1 MAPLLGR
8 KPYPLAKPL
17 AEAPGPG
24 EEVHII
30 EHTKEAFRNKEEYEA
45 RVQRYNERIWTC
57 KSTGS
62 SQLTHKEAWEE
73 EQEVT
78 ELLQEE
84 YPQWFEKPVLEMVHH
99 NTVSLDK
106 LVEMAWVEILT
117 KYAVDEECDFLVGK
131 DKTLQVKV
139 VKIHPLENPEGETA
153 EKKLE
158 GACDSPSSDKENASQ
173 ENQRKEPPPREEEN
187 RRESLSDRA
196 RRSPRKLPT
205 AMKEEKKKW
214 VMPKFLPHKY
224 DVKLINEDKVISDV
238 PADSL
243 FRTERP
249 PTKEIMRYFIRH
261 YALRLGM
268 GESAPWVVEDEL
280 VKKFNLPSKFSDFL
294 LDPHKF
300 LAENP
305 SAKRK
310 SLSSPEGKPSK
321 KLKMSETPE
330 EDSGNEKGEKKR
342 KKKKDSLGM
351 PLSPTIWGH
360 MQKIKINGSPLKV
373 KNSGT
378 PKKGDGKGSA
388 PSTPK
393 SGRKSGDK
401 KEGKKSGKSSD
412 KKLNILKASKKDG
425 KAGPKTP
432 KMKQMTLLHLA
443 KSTPAGS
450 PKKRARS
457 TGMGTPKLG
466 KPLHPMALHLLRY
479 YKENKGK
486 EDKKNSLSSLISKA
500 AKTLSPDER
509 GRLPE
514 ELKELVQKRWEL
526 LEQKK
531 RWAAM
536 SEEEKQEEMK
546 KRREELKEKLREKA
560 KERREKE
567 MLVRREQSRRYEDQE
582 IEGDKSLPTF
592 KLVDMPEG
600 LPNTLFG
607 DVAMVVDFLQCY
619 AGLLMPDDQYPI
631 TAAALMEALAGERSG
646 FHYLNR
652 VLVVLLQTLLQ
663 DELAEGYSELDMP
676 LSEIPLTMHSV
687 SELARLCLRPC
698 DAHGEE
704 SGQGSEDSGGLGGF
718 DDVVTSEFLD
728 KLDTMEV
735 FELSPEEKVNLLV
748 ALCHRILMTYSVED
762 HVDARQQR
770 SAELWK
776 ERLAMLK
783 EVNDRKKAERKMRK
797 EMEVKGEKK
806 KEGGAKKEIKKEVKV
821 EPEPEPEDMISSVKS
836 RRLMAMQAKKEK
848 EELDR
853 QNKERMEKEA
863 EEERMRKQR
872 AAAERAFQDGI
883 TKARLVMRRTP
894 LGTDR
899 NHNRYWLFSDVVPGL
914 YIEKGWVHEGI
925 DYSFTPPPEDKP
937 AEPEVEEEEDGAST
951 ATHDSQGAEKDDGS
965 IDGAI
970 SEGAQ
975 QGAVADICIET
986 TVPKQGQNLWFICD
1000 NPAELDE
1007 LVESLHPQG
1016 VRESELRAKI
1026 QSRYQDILHS
1036 IHLTRKARMGLR
1048 TCDGHAELLNYLRSD
1063 IQEVASRLHK
1073 GGLGYLDDDKDLKDE
1088 LKDTESLKDFG
1099 ECIITI
1105 QACVIKKFL
1114 QGFMAPKQKK
1124 KKKHGGEESSKA
1136 EEVDEEKRLAE
1147 EARVA
1152 TAVEKW
1158 KTAIREAQT
1167 FSRMH
1172 VLLGMLDACIKW
1184 DMSAENARCKVCRR
1198 KGDDEKLILCDEC
1211 NKAFHLFCLRPAL
1224 YRIPAGEWLC
1234 PACQPTVARRGSRS
1248 RNYNQDTDEE
1258 EDEEESEEED
1268 SEEDEEDEEE
1278 NDYKAMGHSLRP
1290 RKKNKQS
1297 SSRQKSSKSK
1307 SKKPSSSSSSQSN
1320 KQRTG
1325 PNSPADIDE
1334 LVRQSSQSGVRRQ
1347 ALELERCE
1355 EILKKLTKFRYSWP
1369 FREPVSPEEAEDY
1382 LDIISQP
1389 MDFQTM
1395 LGKFSQGSYRH
1406 AQDFLEDIK
1415 LVFSNAEEYNQ
1426 QGSTVLSCMV
1436 KTEQTFTELLQK
1448 LLPGLSYLR
1457 RRSRKRVSQAPAT
1470 SEEEEEEE
1478 EEEGEEDEEE
1488 EEEEDQEEEEVPKK
1502 KMQNG
1507 KSNRKR
1513 VRNGRGRR
1521 DEESESEEDNE
1532 EEEEEHDDDDGR
1544 RRSKRTSAT
1553 SSKKDYREQDSDGE
1567 RDTRR
1572 LVQRGACRRRHWGR
1586 PSRRAEEG
1594 EPDQPATFQRDKNRL
1609 HEVAGRD
1616 GSGVYWVSDWSPV
1629 ARSATYFL
1637 SNQCSSAQVGQAGL
1651 CLTQQV
1657 FGLSRSCHWSVNW
1670 GGSTRPRSGAH
1681 ELEHVAE
1688 TPPAES
1694 LAESALQAKQPFL
1707 IVKCDPHGVRVQDS
1721 QRSPAKPSTTSTMA
1735 EQ

>member
-8 KPYPLAKPL
+8 KPYPLVKPL
-17 AEAPGPG
+17 AEPPGPG
-24 EEVHII
+24 EEVYII

-45 RVQRYNERIWTC
+45 RLERYSERIWTC

-62 SQLTHKEAWEE
+62 NQLTHKEAWEE

-84 YPQWFEKPVLEMVHH
+84 YNEWFEKPVLEMVHH

-117 KYAVDEECDFLVGK
+117 KYAVGEECDFLVGK
-131 DKTLQVKV
+131 DKSLRVKV
-139 VKIHPLENPEGETA
+139 VKVHPLENPEGEPG

-173 ENQRKEPPPREEEN
+173 ENQRKEPPLREEES

-205 AMKEEKKKW
+205 AMKEEKKRW

-224 DVKLINEDKVISDV
+224 DVKLINEDKVISNV
-238 PADSL
+238 PVDSL

-249 PTKEIMRYFIRH
+249 PTKEIIRYFIRH

-268 GESAPWVVEDEL
+268 AENAPWVVEDEL
-280 VKKFNLPSKFSDFL
+280 VKKYSLPSKFSDFL
-294 LDPHKF
+294 LDPHKVTY
-300 LAENP
+300 
-305 SAKRK
+305 
-310 SLSSPEGKPSK
+310 SPYIPTGDTS
-321 KLKMSETPE
+321 
-330 EDSGNEKGEKKR
+330 DG
-342 KKKKDSLGM
+342 LGM

-360 MQKIKINGSPLKV
+360 MQIKMNGSPLKV

-378 PKKGDGKGSA
+378 PKKDGKGSSPA
-388 PSTPK
+388 SPR
-393 SGRKSGDK
+393 SGRKSVDK
-401 KEGKKSGKSSD
+401 KRGKKTGKGD
-412 KKLNILKASKKDG
+412 DKLNVLKASKKDG
-425 KAGPKTP
+425 KAGAKTP

-443 KSTPAGS
+443 KSPPAGS

-500 AKTLSPDER
+500 AKALSSDDR

-514 ELKELVQKRWEL
+514 ELRELVQKRWEL

-536 SEEEKQEEMK
+536 SEEERKVEMK
-546 KRREELKEKLREKA
+546 KKREELREKLREKA
-560 KERREKE
+560 KERRVKE

-582 IEGDKSLPTF
+582 IEGGKNLPAF

-607 DVAMVVDFLQCY
+607 NVAMVVDFLHCY

-631 TAAALMEALAGERSG
+631 TAVALIEALAGDRSG
-646 FHYLNR
+646 FLYLNR

-676 LSEIPLTMHSV
+676 LSEIPLTMHSA

-698 DAHGEE
+698 DTHGEE
-704 SGQGSEDSGGLGGF
+704 SGQGSEDSGAPGGF
-718 DDVVTSEFLD
+718 DDVVTTEYLE
-728 KLDTMEV
+728 KLETVEV
-735 FELSPEEKVNLLV
+735 FELTPEEKVTLLV
-748 ALCHRILMTYSVED
+748 ALCHRILMTYSVVD
-762 HVDARQQR
+762 HVDAKQQR

-783 EVNDRKKAERKMRK
+783 EVNDRKRAEKKMRK
-797 EMEVKGEKK
+797 EMESKEKK
-806 KEGGAKKEIKKEVKV
+806 KESSVKKENKKEAVKA
-821 EPEPEPEDMISSVKS
+821 EPEPEDMISSVKN

-848 EELDR
+848 EEMDR

-863 EEERMRKQR
+863 EEERIRKQR
-872 AAAERAFQDGI
+872 AATERAFQDGI

-925 DYSFTPPPEDKP
+925 DYNFTPPPEDKP
-937 AEPEVEEEEDGAST
+937 AEPE
-951 ATHDSQGAEKDDGS
+951 DDGS
-965 IDGAI
+965 VDGAA
-970 SEGAQ
+970 SEGLQ
-975 QGAVADICIET
+975 QGPAVDVCIET
-986 TVPKQGQNLWFICD
+986 TVPKQGQNLWFICGS
-1000 NPAELDE
+1000 PAELEE

-1016 VRESELRAKI
+1016 VRESELKGNI
-1026 QSRYQDILHS
+1026 QSRYQEIVHS
-1036 IHLTRKARMGLR
+1036 IHLSRKAKLGLR
-1048 TCDGHAELLNYLRSD
+1048 TCDGYSELLKYMRSD
-1063 IQEVASRLHK
+1063 IQEVASRLQK
-1073 GGLGYLDDDKDLKDE
+1073 GGLGYLDDNTDIEDQVIQL
-1088 LKDTESLKDFG
+1088 SLKDFG
-1099 ECIITI
+1099 ECVITI

-1124 KKKHGGEESSKA
+1124 KKKQGGEESSKA

-1224 YRIPAGEWLC
+1224 YRIPTGEWLC
-1234 PACQPTVARRGSRS
+1234 PACQPTIARRGSRS

-1258 EDEEESEEED
+1258 EDEEDSEEED
-1268 SEEDEEDEEE
+1268 SDEDEEDEEE
-1278 NDYKAMGHSLRP
+1278 NDYKAMGHSCECRP
-1290 RKKNKQS
+1290 EE
-1297 SSRQKSSKSK
+1297 
-1307 SKKPSSSSSSQSN
+1307 
-1320 KQRTG
+1320 TG
-1325 PNSPADIDE
+1325 FQTLNTFR
-1334 LVRQSSQSGVRRQ
+1334 LVCVFLQVRQSSQTGVRRQ
-1347 ALELERCE
+1347 VLELERCE
-1355 EILKKLTKFRYSWP
+1355 EILKKLMKFRYSWP
-1369 FREPVSPEEAEDY
+1369 FREPVSLEEAEDY

-1395 LGKFSQGSYRH
+1395 LGKFGQSSYRH
-1406 AQDFLEDIK
+1406 AQDFFEDLK

-1436 KTEQTFTELLQK
+1436 KTEQAFTELLQK
-1448 LLPGLSYLR
+1448 LLPGRNARETRGAHFENLN
-1457 RRSRKRVSQAPAT
+1457 RSRS
-1470 SEEEEEEE
+1470 S
-1478 EEEGEEDEEE
+1478 
-1488 EEEEDQEEEEVPKK
+1488 
-1502 KMQNG
+1502 
-1507 KSNRKR
+1507 
-1513 VRNGRGRR
+1513 
-1521 DEESESEEDNE
+1521 
-1532 EEEEEHDDDDGR
+1532 DD
-1544 RRSKRTSAT
+1544 K
-1553 SSKKDYREQDSDGE
+1553 
-1567 RDTRR
+1567 
-1572 LVQRGACRRRHWGR
+1572 
-1586 PSRRAEEG
+1586 P
-1594 EPDQPATFQRDKNRL
+1594 
-1609 HEVAGRD
+1609 
-1616 GSGVYWVSDWSPV
+1616 
-1629 ARSATYFL
+1629 
-1637 SNQCSSAQVGQAGL
+1637 
-1651 CLTQQV
+1651 
-1657 FGLSRSCHWSVNW
+1657 
-1670 GGSTRPRSGAH
+1670 
-1681 ELEHVAE
+1681 
-1688 TPPAES
+1688 TPPPPPPPASGTQSSEGLFCVKS
-1694 LAESALQAKQPFL
+1694 FCSYFGNKQKKTALYL
-1707 IVKCDPHGVRVQDS
+1707 
-1721 QRSPAKPSTTSTMA
+1721 
-1735 EQ
+1735 

>member
-8 KPYPLAKPL
+8 KPYPLVKPL
-17 AEAPGPG
+17 AEPLGPG
-24 EEVHII
+24 EEVYII

-45 RVQRYNERIWTC
+45 RLKRYGERIWTC

-62 SQLTHKEAWEE
+62 SQLTHTEAWEE
-73 EQEVT
+73 EHEVT

-117 KYAVDEECDFLVGK
+117 KYAVGEECDFLVGNG
-131 DKTLQVKV
+131 KTLQVKV
-139 VKIHPLENPEGETA
+139 VKVHPLENPEGETA

-158 GACDSPSSDKENASQ
+158 GACDSPSSDKENTSQ

-187 RRESLSDRA
+187 RRETLSDRA
-196 RRSPRKLPT
+196 RRSPRKLST

-224 DVKLINEDKVISDV
+224 NVKLINEDKVISDV

-305 SAKRK
+305 STKRK
-310 SLSSPEGKPSK
+310 RLTSQEAKPSK
-321 KLKMSETPE
+321 KLKTPDTPG
-330 EDSGNEKGEKKR
+330 EDSGNQKVEKKR
-342 KKKKDSLGM
+342 KKKKDALGM

-360 MQKIKINGSPLKV
+360 MQKIKMNGSPLNV

-378 PKKGDGKGSA
+378 PKKG
-388 PSTPK
+388 
-393 SGRKSGDK
+393 
-401 KEGKKSGKSSD
+401 EG
-412 KKLNILKASKKDG
+412 KASKKDG
-425 KAGPKTP
+425 KAGAKTP

-450 PKKRARS
+450 PKKRSRS

-500 AKTLSPDER
+500 AKTLSPDDR

-536 SEEEKQEEMK
+536 SEEERQEEMK

-582 IEGDKSLPTF
+582 IEGGKLLPAF

-607 DVAMVVDFLQCY
+607 DVAMVVDFLHCY

-646 FHYLNR
+646 FLYLNR

-698 DAHGEE
+698 DSHGEE
-704 SGQGSEDSGGLGGF
+704 SGQGSEDLGGLGGF

-728 KLDTMEV
+728 KLETVEV

-762 HVDARQQR
+762 HVDAKQQR

-783 EVNDRKKAERKMRK
+783 EVNDRKKAERKKQK
-797 EMEVKGEKK
+797 EMEGKAN
-806 KEGGAKKEIKKEVKV
+806 AKKENKKEVKV
-821 EPEPEPEDMISSVKS
+821 EPKVEPEPEDMISTVKS
-836 RRLMAMQAKKEK
+836 RRLMSMQAKKEK
-848 EELDR
+848 EEMDR

-872 AAAERAFQDGI
+872 AATERAFQDGI

-914 YIEKGWVHEGI
+914 YVEKGWVHESI
-925 DYSFTPPPEDKP
+925 NYTFTPQLENKP
-937 AEPEVEEEEDGAST
+937 AEPEVEEEEDGA
-951 ATHDSQGAEKDDGS
+951 DKDDVS
-965 IDGAI
+965 IDGAV

-975 QGAVADICIET
+975 QGAAAADICIET
-986 TVPKQGQNLWFICD
+986 SVPKQGQNLWFVCD
-1000 NPAELDE
+1000 NQTELEE
-1007 LVESLHPQG
+1007 LVESLHSQG
-1016 VRESELRAKI
+1016 VRESELKAKI
-1026 QSRYQDILHS
+1026 QNRYQDILHS
-1036 IHLTRKARMGLR
+1036 VHLTRKGKAGLR
-1048 TCDGHAELLNYLRSD
+1048 TCDGYTELLEYLRSD
-1063 IQEVASRLHK
+1063 VQEVASRLQK
-1073 GGLGYLDDDKDLKDE
+1073 GGLGYLDDNIDIEDQVTERL
-1088 LKDTESLKDFG
+1088 LYMESLKDFG

-1124 KKKHGGEESSKA
+1124 KKKQGGEDSSKA

-1158 KTAIREAQT
+1158 KAAIREAQT

-1172 VLLGMLDACIKW
+1172 VLLGMLDACINW

-1224 YRIPAGEWLC
+1224 YRIPVGEWLC

-1268 SEEDEEDEEE
+1268 SEEDSEDEED
-1278 NDYKAMGHSLRP
+1278 NDYK
-1290 RKKNKQS
+1290 
-1297 SSRQKSSKSK
+1297 
-1307 SKKPSSSSSSQSN
+1307 
-1320 KQRTG
+1320 
-1325 PNSPADIDE
+1325 
-1334 LVRQSSQSGVRRQ
+1334 VRQSSQTGVRRQ

-1355 EILKKLTKFRYSWP
+1355 EILKKLMKFRYSWP
-1369 FREPVSPEEAEDY
+1369 FREPVSSEEAEDY

-1406 AQDFLEDIK
+1406 IQDFLEDMK
-1415 LVFSNAEEYNQ
+1415 LVFANAEQYNQ
-1426 QGSTVLSCMV
+1426 HGSTVLSCMV
-1436 KTEQTFTELLQK
+1436 KTEQMFTELLQK
-1448 LLPGLSYLR
+1448 LLPGHSYLR
-1457 RRSRKRVSQAPAT
+1457 RRSRKRVNLAPAT
-1470 SEEEEEEE
+1470 SEEEDEEEEEEPKKLQNGKSNRRKARNSRRRKNEESESEEEEEDDDDREEEEEEE
-1478 EEEGEEDEEE
+1478 EEEVEEA
-1488 EEEEDQEEEEVPKK
+1488 
-1502 KMQNG
+1502 
-1507 KSNRKR
+1507 
-1513 VRNGRGRR
+1513 
-1521 DEESESEEDNE
+1521 
-1532 EEEEEHDDDDGR
+1532 DGR

-1553 SSKKDYREQDSDGE
+1553 SGRKDYREQDSDGD
-1567 RDTRR
+1567 RDTQRTRQRR
-1572 LVQRGACRRRHWGR
+1572 GRGNAGGASSDEDRSSQQRHSKR
-1586 PSRRAEEG
+1586 P
-1594 EPDQPATFQRDKNRL
+1594 K
-1609 HEVAGRD
+1609 
-1616 GSGVYWVSDWSPV
+1616 
-1629 ARSATYFL
+1629 RS
-1637 SNQCSSAQVGQAGL
+1637 
-1651 CLTQQV
+1651 
-1657 FGLSRSCHWSVNW
+1657 
-1670 GGSTRPRSGAH
+1670 
-1681 ELEHVAE
+1681 
-1688 TPPAES
+1688 
-1694 LAESALQAKQPFL
+1694 
-1707 IVKCDPHGVRVQDS
+1707 
-1721 QRSPAKPSTTSTMA
+1721 
-1735 EQ
+1735 

>member
-17 AEAPGPG
+17 AEPPGPG
-24 EEVHII
+24 EEVYIV
-30 EHTKEAFRNKEEYEA
+30 EHSKEAFRNKEEYEA
-45 RVQRYNERIWTC
+45 RLERYSERIWTC

-84 YPQWFEKPVLEMVHH
+84 YPPWFERPVLEMIHH

-131 DKTLQVKV
+131 DKSLQVKV
-139 VKIHPLENPEGETA
+139 VKIHPQENPEGEA
-153 EKKLE
+153 GEKKLE

-173 ENQRKEPPPREEEN
+173 ENQRKEPAPREDDN

-205 AMKEEKKKW
+205 AMKEEKKRW
-214 VMPKFLPHKY
+214 VMPKFLPLKY
-224 DVKLINEDKVISDV
+224 DVKLISEDKVISDV
-238 PADSL
+238 PVDSL

-310 SLSSPEGKPSK
+310 SLTSPEGKTSK
-321 KLKMSETPE
+321 RLKNSDTTG
-330 EDSGNEKGEKKR
+330 EDSGSEMGEKKR
-342 KKKKDSLGM
+342 KKKDASGL

-360 MQKIKINGSPLKV
+360 MQKIKMNGSPLKV
-373 KNSGT
+373 KNSGS
-378 PKKGDGKGSA
+378 PKKGEGKGSA

-393 SGRKSGDK
+393 SGKKSGDK
-401 KEGKKSGKSSD
+401 KEGKKTGKSGD
-412 KKLNILKASKKDG
+412 KKLGVLKSSKKDG
-425 KAGPKTP
+425 KAGGKTP

-443 KSTPAGS
+443 KSTSAGS

-457 TGMGTPKLG
+457 TGMGSPKLG

-479 YKENKGK
+479 YKEHKGK
-486 EDKKNSLSSLISKA
+486 DDKKTSLSSLISKA
-500 AKTLSPDER
+500 AKTLSPDDR

-514 ELKELVQKRWEL
+514 ELKELVQKRWEV

-536 SEEEKQEEMK
+536 SEEEKEEEMK
-546 KRREELKEKLREKA
+546 KRRQEVKEKLREKA

-582 IEGDKSLPTF
+582 IEGGQTLPVF

-607 DVAMVVDFLQCY
+607 DVAMVVDFLNCY

-631 TAAALMEALAGERSG
+631 TALALMEAVAGERSG
-646 FHYLNR
+646 FLYLNR

-704 SGQGSEDSGGLGGF
+704 SGQGSEDSGPMGGF
-718 DDVVTSEFLD
+718 DDVVTSEFLE
-728 KLDTMEV
+728 KLGTIEV
-735 FELSPEEKVNLLV
+735 FELGAEEKVSLLV

-762 HVDARQQR
+762 HVDAMQQR

-783 EVNDRKKAERKMRK
+783 EANDRKRAEKNKRK
-797 EMEVKGEKK
+797 ELEGKGEKK
-806 KEGGAKKEIKKEVKV
+806 RDGILKKEVKKEV
-821 EPEPEPEDMISSVKS
+821 KLELESEDMISSVKS
-836 RRLMAMQAKKEK
+836 RRLMSMQAKKEK
-848 EELDR
+848 EEMDK

-863 EEERMRKQR
+863 EEERIRKQR
-872 AAAERAFQDGI
+872 VSLERAFQDGI
-883 TKARLVMRRTP
+883 AKAKLIMRRAP

-914 YIEKGWVHEGI
+914 YIEKGWVHESI
-925 DYSFTPPPEDKP
+925 DYNFTPPPEEKP
-937 AEPEVEEEEDGAST
+937 AEPEVEEEEDGES
-951 ATHDSQGAEKDDGS
+951 ATTNESQEAEGTEKDDGS
-965 IDGAI
+965 IDGAN

-975 QGAVADICIET
+975 QGAAPDVCIET
-986 TVPKQGQNLWFICD
+986 TVPNQGQNLWFICD
-1000 NPAELDE
+1000 NAAELDE
-1007 LVESLHPQG
+1007 LVESLHCQG
-1016 VRESELRAKI
+1016 VRESELKAKI
-1026 QSRYQDILHS
+1026 QNRYQDIIHS
-1036 IHLTRKARMGLR
+1036 IHLTRKGKPGLR
-1048 TCDGHAELLNYLRSD
+1048 TCDGFEELLKYLRSD

-1073 GGLGYLDDDKDLKDE
+1073 GGLGYLEDNVDIE
-1088 LKDTESLKDFG
+1088 EQLKDTESLKDFG

-1124 KKKHGGEESSKA
+1124 KKRQGGEENSKT

-1172 VLLGMLDACIKW
+1172 LLLGMLDACIKW
-1184 DMSAENARCKVCRR
+1184 DMSAENARCKVCRK
-1198 KGDDEKLILCDEC
+1198 KGEDEKLILCDEC
-1211 NKAFHLFCLRPAL
+1211 NKAFHLFCLRPVL
-1224 YRIPAGEWLC
+1224 YRIPAGEWRC

-1258 EDEEESEEED
+1258 EDEEDSEEED
-1268 SEEDEEDEEE
+1268 SDEDEDDEED
-1278 NDYKAMGHSLRP
+1278 NDYKAMGHTLRP

-1297 SSRQKSSKSK
+1297 SSRQKHSKSK
-1307 SKKPSSSSSSQSN
+1307 PKTPPSSSSQSS
-1320 KQRTG
+1320 KHRAG

-1347 ALELERCE
+1347 ARELERCE

-1369 FREPVSPEEAEDY
+1369 FRDPVSSEEAEDY
-1382 LDIISQP
+1382 LEIISQP

-1395 LGKFSQGSYRH
+1395 LEKFSQGAYRH
-1406 AQDFLEDIK
+1406 GNDFLEDIK

-1436 KTEQTFTELLQK
+1436 KTEQSFTELLQK

-1457 RRSRKRVSQAPAT
+1457 RRSRKRISQAPAT
-1470 SEEEEEEE
+1470 SEEED
-1478 EEEGEEDEEE
+1478 DEEE
-1488 EEEEDQEEEEVPKK
+1488 EEEEEDEEQEEKPRK

-1507 KSNRKR
+1507 KSNRKKPR
-1513 VRNGRGRR
+1513 NVRGQK
-1521 DEESESEEDNE
+1521 DEESESD
-1532 EEEEEHDDDDGR
+1532 DDDDGR
-1544 RRSKRTSAT
+1544 RRSKRSTAT
-1553 SSKKDYREQDSDGE
+1553 SGKKDYREQNSDGE

-1572 LVQRGACRRRHWGR
+1572 A
-1586 PSRRAEEG
+1586 
-1594 EPDQPATFQRDKNRL
+1594 
-1609 HEVAGRD
+1609 
-1616 GSGVYWVSDWSPV
+1616 
-1629 ARSATYFL
+1629 
-1637 SNQCSSAQVGQAGL
+1637 
-1651 CLTQQV
+1651 
-1657 FGLSRSCHWSVNW
+1657 
-1670 GGSTRPRSGAH
+1670 RPRGGASSD
-1681 ELEHVAE
+1681 EDR
-1688 TPPAES
+1688 S
-1694 LAESALQAKQPFL
+1694 
-1707 IVKCDPHGVRVQDS
+1707 S
-1721 QRSPAKPSTTSTMA
+1721 QQRHSKRQKRS
-1735 EQ
+1735 

>member
-17 AEAPGPG
+17 AEPPGPG
-24 EEVHII
+24 EEVYII
-30 EHTKEAFRNKEEYEA
+30 EHSKEAFRNKEEYEA
-45 RVQRYNERIWTC
+45 RLERYSERIWTC

-62 SQLTHKEAWEE
+62 NQLTHKEAWEE

-117 KYAVDEECDFLVGK
+117 KYAVGEECDFMVGK
-131 DKTLQVKV
+131 DKSLPAKV
-139 VKIHPLENPEGETA
+139 VKIHPLENPEGETG

-205 AMKEEKKKW
+205 AMKEERKRW

-238 PADSL
+238 PVDSL
-243 FRTERP
+243 NRTERP

-310 SLSSPEGKPSK
+310 SLTSPEGKPSK
-321 KLKMSETPE
+321 KLRTPDTPGD
-330 EDSGNEKGEKKR
+330 DSGNEKGEKKR
-342 KKKKDSLGM
+342 KKKKDAMGM

-360 MQKIKINGSPLKV
+360 MQV

-378 PKKGDGKGSA
+378 PKKGDGKSSA

-401 KEGKKSGKSSD
+401 KEGKKTGKSGD
-412 KKLNILKASKKDG
+412 KKLNVLKASKKDG
-425 KAGPKTP
+425 KAGAKTP

-500 AKTLSPDER
+500 AKTLSPDDR

-526 LEQKK
+526 LEQKR

-536 SEEEKQEEMK
+536 SEEERQEEMK
-546 KRREELKEKLREKA
+546 KKREELREKLREKA

-582 IEGDKSLPTF
+582 IEGGKTMPTF

-607 DVAMVVDFLQCY
+607 DVAMVVDFLNAY

-631 TAAALMEALAGERSG
+631 TAVALMEALSGESSG
-646 FHYLNR
+646 FLYLNR

-704 SGQGSEDSGGLGGF
+704 SGQGSEASGALGGF
-718 DDVVTSEFLD
+718 DDVVTSEFLE
-728 KLDTMEV
+728 KLETIEV

-762 HVDARQQR
+762 HVDSMQQR

-783 EVNDRKKAERKMRK
+783 EVNDRKKAEKK
-797 EMEVKGEKK
+797 KQMESKGEKK
-806 KEGGAKKEIKKEVKV
+806 KEGGAKKEVKKEVKV
-821 EPEPEPEDMISSVKS
+821 EPEPEPEPEDMISSVKS
-836 RRLMAMQAKKEK
+836 RRLMSMQAKKEK

-863 EEERMRKQR
+863 EEERMRRQR
-872 AAAERAFQDGI
+872 ASAERAFQDGI

-914 YIEKGWVHEGI
+914 YIEKGWVHESI
-925 DYSFTPPPEDKP
+925 DYNFTPPPEEKP
-937 AEPEVEEEEDGAST
+937 AEPEEKPAEAEPEEKPAEAEPEGEEEEEADAEPA
-951 ATHDSQGAEKDDGS
+951 ATQESQGAEKDDGS
-965 IDGAI
+965 VDGAV
-970 SEGAQ
+970 SESAQ
-975 QGAVADICIET
+975 QGAAAADVCIET
-986 TVPKQGQNLWFICD
+986 TVPNQGQNLWFICD
-1000 NPAELDE
+1000 SPAELDE
-1007 LVESLHPQG
+1007 LLESLHSQG
-1016 VRESELRAKI
+1016 VRESGLKTKI

-1036 IHLTRKARMGLR
+1036 IHLTRKGKLGLR
-1048 TCDGHAELLNYLRSD
+1048 TCDGNAELLKYLRSD
-1063 IQEVASRLHK
+1063 IQEVASRLQK
-1073 GGLGYLDDDKDLKDE
+1073 GGLGYLDDNIDIEDQLKEMDN
-1088 LKDTESLKDFG
+1088 LKDFG

-1124 KKKHGGEESSKA
+1124 KKRQGAEESSKS

-1147 EARVA
+1147 EAKVA

-1184 DMSAENARCKVCRR
+1184 DMSAENARCKVCRK

-1248 RNYNQDTDEE
+1248 RNYNQDSDEE
-1258 EDEEESEEED
+1258 DSEEESEEED
-1268 SEEDEEDEEE
+1268 SEEDEDDEED

-1307 SKKPSSSSSSQSN
+1307 SKKQSSSSS

-1355 EILKKLTKFRYSWP
+1355 EILKKLMKFRYSWP
-1369 FREPVSPEEAEDY
+1369 FREPVSTEEAEDY

-1389 MDFQTM
+1389 MDFQTI
-1395 LGKFSQGSYRH
+1395 LGKCSQGSYRH
-1406 AQDFLEDIK
+1406 AQDFLEDMK

-1457 RRSRKRVSQAPAT
+1457 RRSRKRISKAPAT
-1470 SEEEEEEE
+1470 SEEDE
-1478 EEEGEEDEEE
+1478 EEDEEE
-1488 EEEEDQEEEEVPKK
+1488 EEEEPKK

-1507 KSNRKR
+1507 KSSRKKSG
-1513 VRNGRGRR
+1513 NGRVQR
-1521 DEESESEEDNE
+1521 DEESESEEE
-1532 EEEEEHDDDDGR
+1532 EEEEGDDDNDEEDDGR
-1544 RRSKRTSAT
+1544 RRSKRASA
-1553 SSKKDYREQDSDGE
+1553 SSGKKDYREQDSDGE

-1572 LVQRGACRRRHWGR
+1572 TRQRGGR
-1586 PSRRAEEG
+1586 G
-1594 EPDQPATFQRDKNRL
+1594 D
-1609 HEVAGRD
+1609 AG
-1616 GSGVYWVSDWSPV
+1616 
-1629 ARSATYFL
+1629 
-1637 SNQCSSAQVGQAGL
+1637 
-1651 CLTQQV
+1651 
-1657 FGLSRSCHWSVNW
+1657 
-1670 GGSTRPRSGAH
+1670 GGSSDDERSSH
-1681 ELEHVAE
+1681 
-1688 TPPAES
+1688 
-1694 LAESALQAKQPFL
+1694 
-1707 IVKCDPHGVRVQDS
+1707 
-1721 QRSPAKPSTTSTMA
+1721 QRHSKRLKRS
-1735 EQ
+1735 

>member
-17 AEAPGPG
+17 AEPPGPG
-24 EEVHII
+24 EEVYII

-45 RVQRYNERIWTC
+45 RLQRYSERIWTC

-84 YPQWFEKPVLEMVHH
+84 YPKWFEKPVLEMVHH

-131 DKTLQVKV
+131 EKSLRVTV
-139 VKIHPLENPEGETA
+139 VKIHPLENTEGESG

-173 ENQRKEPPPREEEN
+173 ENQRKEPPPREEN

-205 AMKEEKKKW
+205 AMKEERKKW
-214 VMPKFLPHKY
+214 AMPKFLPHKY
-224 DVKLINEDKVISDV
+224 DVKLINEDKVICDV

-243 FRTERP
+243 YRTERP

-294 LDPHKF
+294 LDPHKVS
-300 LAENP
+300 LNP
-305 SAKRK
+305 STKRK
-310 SLSSPEGKPSK
+310 SLSSPEGKPNK
-321 KLKMSETPE
+321 KLKT
-330 EDSGNEKGEKKR
+330 
-342 KKKKDSLGM
+342 KDALGM

-360 MQKIKINGSPLKV
+360 MQVSQLKIKMNGSPLKV

-378 PKKGDGKGSA
+378 PKKGEGKGST

-393 SGRKSGDK
+393 SGKKSGDK
-401 KEGKKSGKSSD
+401 KEGKKTGKSGE
-412 KKLNILKASKKDG
+412 KKLNVLKASKKDG
-425 KAGPKTP
+425 KAGAKGP

-443 KSTPAGS
+443 KSGAAGS

-457 TGMGTPKLG
+457 SGIGTPKLG

-500 AKTLSPDER
+500 AKTLSPDDR
-509 GRLPE
+509 SRLPE

-536 SEEEKQEEMK
+536 SEEERKEELK
-546 KRREELKEKLREKA
+546 KRREGLKEKLREKA

-582 IEGDKSLPTF
+582 IEGGKPLPAF

-607 DVAMVVDFLQCY
+607 NVAMVVDFLHCY
-619 AGLLMPDDQYPI
+619 LGLLMPNDQYPI

-646 FHYLNR
+646 FLYLNR

-676 LSEIPLTMHSV
+676 LSEIPLTMHSA

-704 SGQGSEDSGGLGGF
+704 SGQGSEDSGAIGGY

-728 KLDTMEV
+728 KLETTEV
-735 FELSPEEKVNLLV
+735 FELSPEEKVTLLV

-762 HVDARQQR
+762 HVDAMQQR

-783 EVNDRKKAERKMRK
+783 EANDRKRAEKKRRK
-797 EMEVKGEKK
+797 EMENKGEKK
-806 KEGGAKKEIKKEVKV
+806 KEGSSKKEVKKEVKV
-821 EPEPEPEDMISSVKS
+821 EPEPEDMISSVKS

-848 EELDR
+848 EEMDR
-853 QNKERMEKEA
+853 QNKGTKEA

-883 TKARLVMRRTP
+883 TKARQVMRRTP

-899 NHNRYWLFSDVVPGL
+899 NHNRFWLFSDVVPGL
-914 YIEKGWVHEGI
+914 YIEKGWVHESI
-925 DYSFTPPPEDKP
+925 DYSFTPPPEEKP
-937 AEPEVEEEEDGAST
+937 AD
-951 ATHDSQGAEKDDGS
+951 
-965 IDGAI
+965 
-970 SEGAQ
+970 EGAQ
-975 QGAVADICIET
+975 QGAAPDVCIET

-1000 NPAELDE
+1000 SSAELEE

-1016 VRESELRAKI
+1016 VRESELKSNI
-1026 QSRYQDILHS
+1026 QSRYQEILHS
-1036 IHLTRKARMGLR
+1036 IHLTRKARLGLR
-1048 TCDGHAELLNYLRSD
+1048 TCDGYAELLKYLRSD
-1063 IQEVASRLHK
+1063 IQEVASRLQK
-1073 GGLGYLDDDKDLKDE
+1073 GGLGYLDDNVDIEDKVNNM
-1088 LKDTESLKDFG
+1088 ESLKDFG

-1124 KKKHGGEESSKA
+1124 KKKQAGEESSKA

-1224 YRIPAGEWLC
+1224 YRVPNGEWLC
-1234 PACQPTVARRGSRS
+1234 PACQPTVARRGSRV
-1248 RNYNQDTDEE
+1248 RNYKQDSDEE
-1258 EDEEESEEED
+1258 DDEEESEEED
-1268 SEEDEEDEEE
+1268 SEEEDEDEEE
-1278 NDYKAMGHSLRP
+1278 NDYKAMGHSCEYFTEKIRL
-1290 RKKNKQS
+1290 KKITGV
-1297 SSRQKSSKSK
+1297 SRQ
-1307 SKKPSSSSSSQSN
+1307 
-1320 KQRTG
+1320 
-1325 PNSPADIDE
+1325 
-1334 LVRQSSQSGVRRQ
+1334 V
-1347 ALELERCE
+1347 LELERCE
-1355 EILKKLTKFRYSWP
+1355 EILKKLMKYRYSWP
-1369 FREPVSPEEAEDY
+1369 FREPVSSEEAEDY

-1389 MDFQTM
+1389 MDYQTM

-1406 AQDFLEDIK
+1406 AQDFLEDVK

-1448 LLPGLSYLR
+1448 LLPGLSYIR
-1457 RRSRKRVSQAPAT
+1457 RRSRKRVYQAPAT

-1478 EEEGEEDEEE
+1478 DEEE
-1488 EEEEDQEEEEVPKK
+1488 EEEPKK
-1502 KMQNG
+1502 KMTNG
-1507 KSNRKR
+1507 KSHARKTT
-1513 VRNGRGRR
+1513 RNDRR
-1521 DEESESEEDNE
+1521 QKDDDSESE
-1532 EEEEEHDDDDGR
+1532 EEEEEDDEVDGDEEEEDDDDDDDGR

-1553 SSKKDYREQDSDGE
+1553 SGRKDYREQDSDGE
-1567 RDTRR
+1567 RETRR
-1572 LVQRGACRRRHWGR
+1572 TRKRRGRGDNEAA
-1586 PSRRAEEG
+1586 S
-1594 EPDQPATFQRDKNRL
+1594 
-1609 HEVAGRD
+1609 
-1616 GSGVYWVSDWSPV
+1616 SDED
-1629 ARSATYFL
+1629 R
-1637 SNQCSSAQVGQAGL
+1637 SNQQRHSKRQK
-1651 CLTQQV
+1651 
-1657 FGLSRSCHWSVNW
+1657 RS
-1670 GGSTRPRSGAH
+1670 
-1681 ELEHVAE
+1681 
-1688 TPPAES
+1688 
-1694 LAESALQAKQPFL
+1694 
-1707 IVKCDPHGVRVQDS
+1707 
-1721 QRSPAKPSTTSTMA
+1721 
-1735 EQ
+1735 

>member
-17 AEAPGPG
+17 AEPSGPG
-24 EEVHII
+24 EEVYII

-45 RVQRYNERIWTC
+45 RLQRYNERIWTC

-62 SQLTHKEAWEE
+62 LQLTHKEAWEE

-84 YPQWFEKPVLEMVHH
+84 YPLWFEKPVLEMVHH

-117 KYAVDEECDFLVGK
+117 KYAVGEECDFLVGK
-131 DKTLQVKV
+131 DQSLRVKV
-139 VKIHPLENPEGETA
+139 IKIHPLETPEGESG

-158 GACDSPSSDKENASQ
+158 GACDSPSSDKENTSQ
-173 ENQRKEPPPREEEN
+173 ENQRKEPPSREEEN
-187 RRESLSDRA
+187 RRDSLSDRA
-196 RRSPRKLPT
+196 RRSPRKSAT
-205 AMKEEKKKW
+205 ATKEEKKRW

-224 DVKLINEDKVISDV
+224 DVKLINEDKVISNV

-243 FRTERP
+243 YRTERP

-261 YALRLGM
+261 YALRLGK
-268 GESAPWVVEDEL
+268 GESAPWVVEDDL
-280 VKKFNLPSKFSDFL
+280 VKKYNLPSKFSDFL
-294 LDPHKF
+294 LDPQKF

-305 SAKRK
+305 STKRK
-310 SLSSPEGKPSK
+310 SLTSSEGKPSK
-321 KLKMSETPE
+321 KVKTDDTPG
-330 EDSGNEKGEKKR
+330 EDSGNEKGEKKK
-342 KKKKDSLGM
+342 KKKKDSQGL

-360 MQKIKINGSPLKV
+360 MQMKMNGSPLKV
-373 KNSGT
+373 KSSGT
-378 PKKGDGKGSA
+378 PKKGDGKGSV

-393 SGRKSGDK
+393 SGKKTGDK
-401 KEGKKSGKSSD
+401 KDGKKSGKSGD
-412 KKLNILKASKKDG
+412 KKLNVLKSSKKDG
-425 KAGPKTP
+425 KAGDKTP
-432 KMKQMTLLHLA
+432 KMKQMTLLQLT
-443 KSTPAGS
+443 KGTPTGS

-457 TGMGTPKLG
+457 TSLGTPKLG
-466 KPLHPMALHLLRY
+466 KPLHPMALHLIRY
-479 YKENKGK
+479 YKEHKGK
-486 EDKKNSLSSLISKA
+486 EDKKTSLSSLVSKA
-500 AKTLSPDER
+500 AKTLTAEDR
-509 GRLPE
+509 GRLPD

-536 SEEEKQEEMK
+536 SEEERNEEMK
-546 KRREELKEKLREKA
+546 RRRAELKEKLREKA
-560 KERREKE
+560 KEKRKQE
-567 MLVRREQSRRYEDQE
+567 MLVRQEQSRRYEDQE
-582 IEGDKSLPTF
+582 IEDGKALPTF

-607 DVAMVVDFLQCY
+607 SVAMVVDFLHCY

-631 TAAALMEALAGERSG
+631 TAVALMEALAGDRSG

-663 DELAEGYSELDMP
+663 DELAEGYSELDMS
-676 LSEIPLTMHSV
+676 LSEIPLTMHSA
-687 SELARLCLRPC
+687 SELTRLCLRPC
-698 DAHGEE
+698 DAHEE
-704 SGQGSEDSGGLGGF
+704 SGQGSEDSGAMGGY
-718 DDVVTSEFLD
+718 DDVVSSEFLE
-728 KLDTMEV
+728 KLETVEV
-735 FELSPEEKVNLLV
+735 FELSPEEKVDLLV

-762 HVDARQQR
+762 HVDAMQQR

-783 EVNDRKKAERKMRK
+783 EVNDRKKAEKKMRK
-797 EMEVKGEKK
+797 EMESKGEKK
-806 KEGGAKKEIKKEVKV
+806 KEGGVKKESKKEVKV
-821 EPEPEPEDMISSVKS
+821 EPEPEPEPEDLISLVKS

-863 EEERMRKQR
+863 EEERLRKQK

-883 TKARLVMRRTP
+883 TKAKLVMRRTP

-914 YIEKGWVHEGI
+914 YIEKGWVHDGI
-925 DYSFTPPPEDKP
+925 DYSFTPPPEEKAVE
-937 AEPEVEEEEDGAST
+937 AEMEEEEEEEEDSEAASVP
-951 ATHDSQGAEKDDGS
+951 DSQPDSQEAEKDDAS
-965 IDGAI
+965 VDGAVN
-970 SEGAQ
+970 EGVQ
-975 QGAVADICIET
+975 QGAAPDVCIET
-986 TVPKQGQNLWFICD
+986 TIPKQGQNLWFVID
-1000 NPAELDE
+1000 TQAELEE

-1016 VRESELRAKI
+1016 VRESELKLKI

-1036 IHLTRKARMGLR
+1036 IHLSRKSKLGLR
-1048 TCDGHAELLNYLRSD
+1048 SCDGYAELLKNMRSD
-1063 IQEVASRLHK
+1063 IQEIASRLQK
-1073 GGLGYLDDDKDLKDE
+1073 GGLGYLDDNIDIEDQLRDM
-1088 LKDTESLKDFG
+1088 ESLKDFG

-1124 KKKHGGEESSKA
+1124 KKKQGGEESSKA
-1136 EEVDEEKRLAE
+1136 EEVDEEKKLAE

-1158 KTAIREAQT
+1158 KTAMREAQT

-1224 YRIPAGEWLC
+1224 YRIPAGEWRC

-1258 EDEEESEEED
+1258 ESEEESEEEC
-1268 SEEDEEDEEE
+1268 SEDEEEDEEE

-1290 RKKNKQS
+1290 RKKNKKS

-1307 SKKPSSSSSSQSN
+1307 PKKLSGSQTSKHRAGPS
-1320 KQRTG
+1320 
-1325 PNSPADIDE
+1325 SPADIDE
-1334 LVRQSSQSGVRRQ
+1334 LVRQSSQTGVSKQ

-1355 EILKKLTKFRYSWP
+1355 EILKKLMKFRYSWP
-1369 FREPVSPEEAEDY
+1369 FRDPVSPDEAEDY
-1382 LDIISQP
+1382 LDIISEP

-1406 AQDFLEDIK
+1406 AQDFLEDMK

-1436 KTEQTFTELLQK
+1436 KTEQTFTELIQK
-1448 LLPGLSYLR
+1448 LLPGISYLR
-1457 RRSRKRVSQAPAT
+1457 RRSRKRISQAPPS

-1478 EEEGEEDEEE
+1478 EEEDDEEDCEEQVE
-1488 EEEEDQEEEEVPKK
+1488 EPKK

-1507 KSNRKR
+1507 KSNQKTTRK
-1513 VRNGRGRR
+1513 GRAQK
-1521 DEESESEEDNE
+1521 DESESEEDSE
-1532 EEEEEHDDDDGR
+1532 EEENSSR

-1553 SSKKDYREQDSDGE
+1553 SGRKDYRELDSDGE
-1567 RDTRR
+1567 QDTRR
-1572 LVQRGACRRRHWGR
+1572 TRHRRERGDASSDEER
-1586 PSRRAEEG
+1586 PSH
-1594 EPDQPATFQRDKNRL
+1594 QQRHSKRL
-1609 HEVAGRD
+1609 K
-1616 GSGVYWVSDWSPV
+1616 
-1629 ARSATYFL
+1629 RS
-1637 SNQCSSAQVGQAGL
+1637 
-1651 CLTQQV
+1651 
-1657 FGLSRSCHWSVNW
+1657 
-1670 GGSTRPRSGAH
+1670 
-1681 ELEHVAE
+1681 
-1688 TPPAES
+1688 
-1694 LAESALQAKQPFL
+1694 
-1707 IVKCDPHGVRVQDS
+1707 
-1721 QRSPAKPSTTSTMA
+1721 
-1735 EQ
+1735 

>member
-17 AEAPGPG
+17 AEPPGPG
-24 EEVHII
+24 EEVYII

-45 RVQRYNERIWTC
+45 RLQRYNERIWTC

-117 KYAVDEECDFLVGK
+117 KYAVGEECDFMVGK
-131 DKTLQVKV
+131 DKSLRVKV
-139 VKIHPLENPEGETA
+139 VKIHPLENPEGETG

-173 ENQRKEPPPREEEN
+173 ENQRKEPPPRPEEN
-187 RRESLSDRA
+187 RRDSLSDRA

-214 VMPKFLPHKY
+214 AMPKFLPHKY

-280 VKKFNLPSKFSDFL
+280 VKKFNLPSKFNDFL

-305 SAKRK
+305 STKRK
-310 SLSSPEGKPSK
+310 SLTSPDGKPNK
-321 KLKMSETPE
+321 KLKISDTPG

-342 KKKKDSLGM
+342 KKKKDALGM

-360 MQKIKINGSPLKV
+360 MQKIKMNGSPLKV

-378 PKKGDGKGSA
+378 PKKGEGKGLM

-393 SGRKSGDK
+393 SGKKSGEKKEGKKTGKSGDK
-401 KEGKKSGKSSD
+401 K
-412 KKLNILKASKKDG
+412 LNVLKASKKDT
-425 KAGPKTP
+425 KTAAKTP

-457 TGMGTPKLG
+457 SSIGTPKLG

-500 AKTLSPDER
+500 AKTLSSDDR
-509 GRLPE
+509 SRLPE
-514 ELKELVQKRWEL
+514 ELRELVQKRWEL

-536 SEEEKQEEMK
+536 SEEERQEEMK

-582 IEGDKSLPTF
+582 IKGGKLLPTF

-607 DVAMVVDFLQCY
+607 NVAMVVDFLHCY
-619 AGLLMPDDQYPI
+619 AGLLMPEDQYPI
-631 TAAALMEALAGERSG
+631 TAVALMEALAGERSG
-646 FHYLNR
+646 FLYLNR

-676 LSEIPLTMHSV
+676 LSEIPLTMHSA

-698 DAHGEE
+698 DAHSEE
-704 SGQGSEDSGGLGGF
+704 SGQGSEDSGPMGNF
-718 DDVVTSEFLD
+718 DDVVTSEFLE
-728 KLDTMEV
+728 KLETVEV

-762 HVDARQQR
+762 HVDAMQQR

-783 EVNDRKKAERKMRK
+783 EVNDRKKAERKKRK
-797 EMEVKGEKK
+797 EMEGKGEKK
-806 KEGGAKKEIKKEVKV
+806 KEGGAKKETKKDVKV

-848 EELDR
+848 EEMDR

-914 YIEKGWVHEGI
+914 YIEKGWVNESI
-925 DYSFTPPPEDKP
+925 DYNFTPPPEDKP
-937 AEPEVEEEEDGAST
+937 AEPEVEED
-951 ATHDSQGAEKDDGS
+951 GAEKDDGS
-965 IDGAI
+965 VDGAI
-970 SEGAQ
+970 SESAQ
-975 QGAVADICIET
+975 QGAADVCIET
-986 TVPKQGQNLWFICD
+986 TAPKQGQNLWFICD
-1000 NPAELDE
+1000 NPADLEE

-1016 VRESELRAKI
+1016 VRESELKAKI

-1036 IHLTRKARMGLR
+1036 IHLARKGKMGLR
-1048 TCDGHAELLNYLRSD
+1048 MCDGYAELLKYLRSD
-1063 IQEVASRLHK
+1063 IQEVASRLQK
-1073 GGLGYLDDDKDLKDE
+1073 GGLGYLDDNIDIEDQLKDMG
-1088 LKDTESLKDFG
+1088 SLKDFG

-1124 KKKHGGEESSKA
+1124 KKKQGGEESSKT

-1258 EDEEESEEED
+1258 ENAEESDEDD
-1268 SEEDEEDEEE
+1268 SEEDEEDGEE

-1290 RKKNKQS
+1290 RKKNKQTL
-1297 SSRQKSSKSK
+1297 SRQKSSKSK
-1307 SKKPSSSSSSQSN
+1307 SKKSSSSSSQSS
-1320 KQRTG
+1320 KPRAVPT
-1325 PNSPADIDE
+1325 SPADIDE
-1334 LVRQSSQSGVRRQ
+1334 LVRQSSQTGLRRQ
-1347 ALELERCE
+1347 ALELEKCE
-1355 EILKKLTKFRYSWP
+1355 EILKKLMKFRYSWP
-1369 FREPVSPEEAEDY
+1369 FREPVSQEEAEDY

-1415 LVFSNAEEYNQ
+1415 LVFANAEEYNQ

-1448 LLPGLSYLR
+1448 LLPGLSYIR
-1457 RRSRKRVSQAPAT
+1457 RRSRKRISQAPAT
-1470 SEEEEEEE
+1470 SEE
-1478 EEEGEEDEEE
+1478 DEEE
-1488 EEEEDQEEEEVPKK
+1488 DDDDEEEDDEEPKK

-1507 KSNRKR
+1507 KSNRKKTR
-1513 VRNGRGRR
+1513 TGRR
-1521 DEESESEEDNE
+1521 RRDDESESEEE
-1532 EEEEEHDDDDGR
+1532 EEEEEDEDDEEVEEEEDDDDEEQQEDDGR

-1553 SSKKDYREQDSDGE
+1553 SGRKDYREQDSDGE
-1567 RDTRR
+1567 QDTRR
-1572 LVQRGACRRRHWGR
+1572 TRQRGGRGNIGASCDEDRSSQQRHSKR
-1586 PSRRAEEG
+1586 QKR
-1594 EPDQPATFQRDKNRL
+1594 
-1609 HEVAGRD
+1609 
-1616 GSGVYWVSDWSPV
+1616 
-1629 ARSATYFL
+1629 
-1637 SNQCSSAQVGQAGL
+1637 
-1651 CLTQQV
+1651 
-1657 FGLSRSCHWSVNW
+1657 
-1670 GGSTRPRSGAH
+1670 
-1681 ELEHVAE
+1681 
-1688 TPPAES
+1688 
-1694 LAESALQAKQPFL
+1694 
-1707 IVKCDPHGVRVQDS
+1707 
-1721 QRSPAKPSTTSTMA
+1721 
-1735 EQ
+1735 

>member
-8 KPYPLAKPL
+8 KPYPLVKPL
-17 AEAPGPG
+17 PEPPGPG
-24 EEVHII
+24 EEVYII

-45 RVQRYNERIWTC
+45 RLQRYSERIWTC

-62 SQLTHKEAWEE
+62 NQLTHKEAWDE

-84 YPQWFEKPVLEMVHH
+84 YPVWFEKPVLEMVHH

-131 DKTLQVKV
+131 GKSLRVKV
-139 VKIHPLENPEGETA
+139 MKIHPLENPEGETG

-173 ENQRKEPPPREEEN
+173 ENQRKDPPPREEEN

-224 DVKLINEDKVISDV
+224 DVKLITEDKVISDV
-238 PADSL
+238 PVDSL
-243 FRTERP
+243 YRTERP

-310 SLSSPEGKPSK
+310 SLTSPEGKPRK
-321 KLKMSETPE
+321 KQKSSDTPG
-330 EDSGNEKGEKKR
+330 EDSGNEKGEKKKRKR
-342 KKKKDSLGM
+342 KKDALGM
-351 PLSPTIWGH
+351 PLSPTILGH
-360 MQKIKINGSPLKV
+360 MQKIKMNGSPLKV
-373 KNSGT
+373 KNPGT
-378 PKKGDGKGSA
+378 PKKGDGKSSS

-393 SGRKSGDK
+393 SGKKSGEK
-401 KEGKKSGKSSD
+401 KEGKRSGKND
-412 KKLNILKASKKDG
+412 EKNILKASKKDG
-425 KAGPKTP
+425 KAGAKTP

-443 KSTPAGS
+443 KSTPTGS

-457 TGMGTPKLG
+457 TGLGTPKLG

-486 EDKKNSLSSLISKA
+486 EDKKTSLSSLISKA
-500 AKTLSPDER
+500 AKTLSPDDR

-514 ELKELVQKRWEL
+514 ELRDLVQKRWEL

-546 KRREELKEKLREKA
+546 KRREDMKEKLREKA

-567 MLVRREQSRRYEDQE
+567 LLVRREQSRRYEDQD
-582 IEGDKSLPTF
+582 IEGGKNLPAF

-607 DVAMVVDFLQCY
+607 DIAMVVDFLHCY
-619 AGLLMPDDQYPI
+619 AGLLMPEDQYPI
-631 TAAALMEALAGERSG
+631 TAVALMEALSGERSG
-646 FHYLNR
+646 FLYLNR

-676 LSEIPLTMHSV
+676 LSEIPLTMHSA
-687 SELARLCLRPC
+687 SELTRLCLRPS
-698 DAHGEE
+698 DAHNEE
-704 SGQGSEDSGGLGGF
+704 SGQGSEDSGPLGGF
-718 DDVVTSEFLD
+718 DDVVTSEFLE
-728 KLDTMEV
+728 KLETVEV

-762 HVDARQQR
+762 HVEAKQQR
-770 SAELWK
+770 SAELWR
-776 ERLAMLK
+776 ERLAMMK
-783 EVNDRKKAERKMRK
+783 EVNDRKREERKKRK
-797 EMEVKGEKK
+797 EMEGKGEKK
-806 KEGGAKKEIKKEVKV
+806 KEGSAKKESKKEVKV
-821 EPEPEPEDMISSVKS
+821 ESKVEPEPEDMISSVKN
-836 RRLMAMQAKKEK
+836 RRLMSIQAKKEK
-848 EELDR
+848 EEMDR

-863 EEERMRKQR
+863 EEERMRRQR
-872 AAAERAFQDGI
+872 AATERAFQDGI

-899 NHNRYWLFSDVVPGL
+899 SHNRYWLFSDVVPGL
-914 YIEKGWVHEGI
+914 YVEKGWVHESI
-925 DYSFTPPPEDKP
+925 DYNYTPPPEDKP
-937 AEPEVEEEEDGAST
+937 AEPEPEPEVEMEVEEEEDGGSA
-951 ATHDSQGAEKDDGS
+951 ANQDSQGAEKDDCS
-965 IDGAI
+965 IDGAV

-975 QGAVADICIET
+975 QGAAADITIET

-1000 NPAELDE
+1000 NIAELDE

-1016 VRESELRAKI
+1016 VRESELKAKI
-1026 QSRYQDILHS
+1026 QNRYQDILHS
-1036 IHLTRKARMGLR
+1036 IHLTRKGKLGLR
-1048 TCDGHAELLNYLRSD
+1048 TCDGYAELLKYLRSD
-1063 IQEVASRLHK
+1063 IQEVASRLQK
-1073 GGLGYLDDDKDLKDE
+1073 GGLGYLDDNVDIEEQLKEMD
-1088 LKDTESLKDFG
+1088 SLKEFG

-1124 KKKHGGEESSKA
+1124 KKKQAGEENSKA

-1158 KTAIREAQT
+1158 KAAIREAQT

-1224 YRIPAGEWLC
+1224 YRIPDGEWLC

-1248 RNYNQDTDEE
+1248 RNYKQDSDEE
-1258 EDEEESEEED
+1258 EDEEESEEEESD
-1268 SEEDEEDEEE
+1268 EDEEDEEE

-1307 SKKPSSSSSSQSN
+1307 SKKPSSSSNQSSR
-1320 KQRTG
+1320 QRTG

-1334 LVRQSSQSGVRRQ
+1334 LVRLSSQTGVRRQ

-1355 EILKKLTKFRYSWP
+1355 EILKKLMKFRYSWP
-1369 FREPVSPEEAEDY
+1369 FREPVSVEEAEDY

-1406 AQDFLEDIK
+1406 AQDFLQDMK

-1448 LLPGLSYLR
+1448 QLPGLSYLR
-1457 RRSRKRVSQAPAT
+1457 RRSRKRISQQPET
-1470 SEEEEEEE
+1470 SEEE
-1478 EEEGEEDEEE
+1478 EEDEEE
-1488 EEEEDQEEEEVPKK
+1488 EEEHDEPKK

-1507 KSNRKR
+1507 KSSRKK
-1513 VRNGRGRR
+1513 VRNGRGRMG
-1521 DEESESEEDNE
+1521 EESKSE
-1532 EEEEEHDDDDGR
+1532 EEEEEEDDDDDDDEVGR
-1544 RRSKRTSAT
+1544 RRSKRSSAT
-1553 SSKKDYREQDSDGE
+1553 SGRKDYREQDSDGE

-1572 LVQRGACRRRHWGR
+1572 TRQRGGRGGAAEASSDDDDERSSQQRHSKR
-1586 PSRRAEEG
+1586 V
-1594 EPDQPATFQRDKNRL
+1594 K
-1609 HEVAGRD
+1609 
-1616 GSGVYWVSDWSPV
+1616 
-1629 ARSATYFL
+1629 RS
-1637 SNQCSSAQVGQAGL
+1637 
-1651 CLTQQV
+1651 
-1657 FGLSRSCHWSVNW
+1657 
-1670 GGSTRPRSGAH
+1670 
-1681 ELEHVAE
+1681 
-1688 TPPAES
+1688 
-1694 LAESALQAKQPFL
+1694 
-1707 IVKCDPHGVRVQDS
+1707 
-1721 QRSPAKPSTTSTMA
+1721 
-1735 EQ
+1735 

>member
-17 AEAPGPG
+17 AEQPGPG
-24 EEVHII
+24 EEVYII

-45 RVQRYNERIWTC
+45 RLQRYSERIWTC

-62 SQLTHKEAWEE
+62 LQLTHKEAWEE

-84 YPQWFEKPVLEMVHH
+84 YPEWFEKPVLEMVHH

-117 KYAVDEECDFLVGK
+117 KYAVGEECDFLVGK
-131 DKTLQVKV
+131 DKTLRVKV
-139 VKIHPLENPEGETA
+139 VKIHPLENPEVEPA

-173 ENQRKEPPPREEEN
+173 ENQRKEPPARDEEN

-196 RRSPRKLPT
+196 RRSPRKLAT
-205 AMKEEKKKW
+205 ATKEEKRKW

-224 DVKLINEDKVISDV
+224 DVKLITEDKVICDV

-261 YALRLGM
+261 YALRLGK

-305 SAKRK
+305 STKRK
-310 SLSSPEGKPSK
+310 SMTSPEGKPNK
-321 KLKMSETPE
+321 KLKTADTPG
-330 EDSGNEKGEKKR
+330 EDSGNENAEKKK
-342 KKKKDSLGM
+342 KKKKDSLGL
-351 PLSPTIWGH
+351 PLSPTLWGH
-360 MQKIKINGSPLKV
+360 MQKMNGSPLKV
-373 KNSGT
+373 KSS
-378 PKKGDGKGSA
+378 GKGEGKSSA

-393 SGRKSGDK
+393 SVRKSGDK
-401 KEGKKSGKSSD
+401 KEGKKSGKNSD
-412 KKLNILKASKKDG
+412 KKLNVLKRKEG
-425 KAGPKTP
+425 KAGAKTP

-443 KSTPAGS
+443 KGTPAGS

-457 TGMGTPKLG
+457 SGLGTPKLG

-486 EDKKNSLSSLISKA
+486 EDKKNSLSSLISKT
-500 AKTLSPDER
+500 AKTLSADDR

-514 ELKELVQKRWEL
+514 ELRELVQKRWEL
-526 LEQKK
+526 LEHKK

-536 SEEEKQEEMK
+536 SEEERTEVMK
-546 KRREELKEKLREKA
+546 KKRQELKEKLREKA

-582 IEGDKSLPTF
+582 IEEGKNLPMF

-607 DVAMVVDFLQCY
+607 SVAMVVDFLHCY
-619 AGLLMPDDQYPI
+619 AGLLMPNDQYPI
-631 TAAALMEALAGERSG
+631 TAVALMEALAGERSG
-646 FHYLNR
+646 FLYLNR

-676 LSEIPLTMHSV
+676 LSEIPLTMYSA

-704 SGQGSEDSGGLGGF
+704 SAQGSEDSGAVGGY
-718 DDVVTSEFLD
+718 DDVVTSEFLE
-728 KLDTMEV
+728 KLETFEV
-735 FELSPEEKVNLLV
+735 FELSQEDKVNLLV

-762 HVDARQQR
+762 HVDAKQQR

-783 EVNDRKKAERKMRK
+783 EVNDRKKAEKKKQK
-797 EMEVKGEKK
+797 EVESKGEKK
-806 KEGGAKKEIKKEVKV
+806 KEGGAKKDNKKEVKV
-821 EPEPEPEDMISSVKS
+821 EPEDMISTVKS
-836 RRLMAMQAKKEK
+836 RQLMALQAKKEK

-863 EEERMRKQR
+863 EEERIRKQR
-872 AAAERAFQDGI
+872 VAAERAFQDGI
-883 TKARLVMRRTP
+883 TKARQVMRRTP

-914 YIEKGWVHEGI
+914 YIEKGWVHESI
-925 DYSFTPPPEDKP
+925 DYSFTPPPEEKSP
-937 AEPEVEEEEDGAST
+937 EPEVEEEDDAEAAS
-951 ATHDSQGAEKDDGS
+951 APDLQGAEKDDGS
-965 IDGAI
+965 IDGAM
-970 SEGAQ
+970 SESAQ
-975 QGAVADICIET
+975 QGAAPDICIET
-986 TVPKQGQNLWFICD
+986 TIPKQGQNLWFVID
-1000 NPAELDE
+1000 NPTELEE
-1007 LVESLHPQG
+1007 LVESLHSQG
-1016 VRESELRAKI
+1016 VRESELKAKI

-1036 IHLTRKARMGLR
+1036 IHLARKSKQGLR
-1048 TCDGHAELLNYLRSD
+1048 TCDGYTELLNFMRTD
-1063 IQEVASRLHK
+1063 IQEIASRLQK
-1073 GGLGYLDDDKDLKDE
+1073 GGLGYLDDNTDIEEQLKDM
-1088 LKDTESLKDFG
+1088 ESLKEFG
-1099 ECIITI
+1099 ECVITL

-1124 KKKHGGEESSKA
+1124 KKKQGGEESSKA
-1136 EEVDEEKRLAE
+1136 EEVDEEKRIAE

-1172 VLLGMLDACIKW
+1172 VLLGMLDACVKW
-1184 DMSAENARCKVCRR
+1184 DMSAENARCKVCRK

-1211 NKAFHLFCLRPAL
+1211 NKAFHLFCLRPVL
-1224 YRIPAGEWLC
+1224 HRIPDGEWLC
-1234 PACQPTVARRGSRS
+1234 PACQPTTARRGSRS
-1248 RNYNQDTDEE
+1248 RNYNQDTE
-1258 EDEEESEEED
+1258 EEESEEE
-1268 SEEDEEDEEE
+1268 SEEQESDEDEEDEEE
-1278 NDYKAMGHSLRP
+1278 SYYKAMGHSLRP
-1290 RKKNKQS
+1290 RKKTKQP
-1297 SSRQKSSKSK
+1297 SSRQKNPKSK
-1307 SKKPSSSSSSQSN
+1307 AKKPASSGTLS
-1320 KQRTG
+1320 KQRAG

-1334 LVRQSSQSGVRRQ
+1334 LVRQSSQTGVRRQ
-1347 ALELERCE
+1347 VLELERCE
-1355 EILKKLTKFRYSWP
+1355 DILKKLVKFRHSWP

-1406 AQDFLEDIK
+1406 AQDFLEDVK
-1415 LVFSNAEEYNQ
+1415 LVFANAEEYNR

-1436 KTEQTFTELLQK
+1436 KTEQSFTELLQK

-1457 RRSRKRVSQAPAT
+1457 RRSRKRLSRAQDT

-1478 EEEGEEDEEE
+1478 DEDPE
-1488 EEEEDQEEEEVPKK
+1488 PKK

-1507 KSNRKR
+1507 KSRRRPTRNR
-1513 VRNGRGRR
+1513 RR
-1521 DEESESEEDNE
+1521 RKNQESESEEE
-1532 EEEEEHDDDDGR
+1532 EEEEENEDEDDGK
-1544 RRSKRTSAT
+1544 RRSKRASAT
-1553 SSKKDYREQDSDGE
+1553 SEKRDYREQESDEE
-1567 RDTRR
+1567 RGTRR
-1572 LVQRGACRRRHWGR
+1572 TRRRGGR
-1586 PSRRAEEG
+1586 GDAEAASSDEERRR
-1594 EPDQPATFQRDKNRL
+1594 QQRHSKRL
-1609 HEVAGRD
+1609 K
-1616 GSGVYWVSDWSPV
+1616 
-1629 ARSATYFL
+1629 RS
-1637 SNQCSSAQVGQAGL
+1637 
-1651 CLTQQV
+1651 
-1657 FGLSRSCHWSVNW
+1657 
-1670 GGSTRPRSGAH
+1670 
-1681 ELEHVAE
+1681 
-1688 TPPAES
+1688 
-1694 LAESALQAKQPFL
+1694 
-1707 IVKCDPHGVRVQDS
+1707 
-1721 QRSPAKPSTTSTMA
+1721 
-1735 EQ
+1735 